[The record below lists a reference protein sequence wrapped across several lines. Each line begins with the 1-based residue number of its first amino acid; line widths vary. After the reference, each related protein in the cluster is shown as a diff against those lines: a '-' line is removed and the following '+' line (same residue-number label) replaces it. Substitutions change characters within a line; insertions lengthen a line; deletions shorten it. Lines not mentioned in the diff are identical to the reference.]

1 MVTYLSWRWIFWINV
16 PIGAFGVTL
25 AFRVLRDSGRRTKH
39 HLDLV
44 GMGSPRPRALRH
56 PVGHHPQGPRGMAP
70 IDASLLLVP
79 GYVVG
84 SAVGPLAGRVA
95 DRFGPVLPATAG
107 LSLQVVALLVY
118 SRLSIGTGL
127 WVVVVASVLNG
138 IGASGFFPANTAALM
153 RAVKPQVF
161 GVASGMLRTFANIGM
176 VFSFSMAILV
186 ASRSISRG
194 WHLSYSWGRP
204 R

>member
-1 MVTYLSWRWIFWINV
+1 
-16 PIGAFGVTL
+16 
-25 AFRVLRDSGRRTKH
+25 
-39 HLDLV
+39 
-44 GMGSPRPRALRH
+44 
-56 PVGHHPQGPRGMAP
+56 
-70 IDASLLLVP
+70 
-79 GYVVG
+79 VVG

-194 WHLSYSWGRP
+194 LAFVIFVGTAKIKGHLAVAFTAGLHTAFYTSMGGMALAAACSATRAARRQSDAGP
-204 R
+204 AAAAAP